1 MATLASSSP
10 PRSPSRMPRRC
21 ARKCERYCCLG
32 VTYFP
37 LFFVYSI
44 TSWAVW
50 VETTIGFLQAKRTWA
65 GNGTAFLGI
74 SLYLLLN
81 WSYTTAVFT
90 SPGTTV
96 SKNGYSSLPT
106 HAPPAATNFTVK
118 SNGELRFCKKCQ
130 ARKPDRAH
138 HCSTC
143 KTCVLKMDHHC
154 PWLATCVGLRNYKA
168 FLLFLIYTTLFC
180 FVCFGAS
187 GYWVYREILT
197 DGEFTE
203 ALMPMNYVMLAVI
216 SGIIG
221 LVLAGFTGWHILL
234 ASRGQ
239 TTIEC
244 LETTRYLSPLRVQ
257 QHMSQSNYEQRESG
271 RSEEGQRHE
280 SYDALERFRA
290 RERYEAYLDEQDSTK
305 LPSAFDLGRRRNLAH
320 LFGPSRLLWFLPICN
335 TTGDGWTWEASPKWL
350 EARERIAR
358 ERREQQ
364 EREHAAGWGPEP
376 PPQIPRVREGAGR
389 HYVSYPTRTQSKADR
404 LLGRAPDEY
413 TDEAVPMQSLRSRDP
428 LDQYDVSS
436 DEDEAESNEADSKVL
451 NRKAAHGWPQRVGV
465 VTNTLL
471 GNTIA
476 RQKND
481 VRGRGPLRLALYT
494 PRTPSSAFQ
503 SGIYHGRIV
512 LPPTYPLRPPSFRFL
527 TPSGRFEV
535 NREICLSISGHHE
548 ETWMPAWGVRTALT
562 ALRSFMETDAKG
574 QLGGLDT
581 SKEERGRIALS
592 SGSWKCGACG
602 KSNAEILRECEEA
615 AKEAGSSPEPDVPV
629 ELAMAYKDQLG
640 KNAEGKGEDTEGKG
654 QGEGED
660 AETELAEGFVK
671 TTDGAGD
678 VPETHPVVACPPP
691 APVALRPSAPAR
703 PAQSVPQP
711 TAAAV
716 PNAPRAAL
724 AQAYPTRVV
733 QRTVS
738 EEAVPVWI
746 DRAIGG
752 VVLCLV
758 AMLLKV
764 LLGL

>member
-271 RSEEGQRHE
+271 RNEEGQRHE

-481 VRGRGPLRLALYT
+481 VRGWD
-494 PRTPSSAFQ
+494 
-503 SGIYHGRIV
+503 GID
-512 LPPTYPLRPPSFRFL
+512 
-527 TPSGRFEV
+527 E
-535 NREICLSISGHHE
+535 
-548 ETWMPAWGVRTALT
+548 GV
-562 ALRSFMETDAKG
+562 D
-574 QLGGLDT
+574 
-581 SKEERGRIALS
+581 
-592 SGSWKCGACG
+592 
-602 KSNAEILRECEEA
+602 
-615 AKEAGSSPEPDVPV
+615 
-629 ELAMAYKDQLG
+629 
-640 KNAEGKGEDTEGKG
+640 
-654 QGEGED
+654 
-660 AETELAEGFVK
+660 
-671 TTDGAGD
+671 
-678 VPETHPVVACPPP
+678 
-691 APVALRPSAPAR
+691 
-703 PAQSVPQP
+703 
-711 TAAAV
+711 
-716 PNAPRAAL
+716 
-724 AQAYPTRVV
+724 
-733 QRTVS
+733 
-738 EEAVPVWI
+738 
-746 DRAIGG
+746 
-752 VVLCLV
+752 
-758 AMLLKV
+758 
-764 LLGL
+764 

>member
-1 MATLASSSP
+1 MEQRWKTAGGRLQEGCKKAGSRLKEGWEPDNKRDILVMPNIVQRVFQRELEFLVRNPDVVVRAGLATGAEFQYLRLGLLSSIWRSSAEKNPPFKLARCSVQPPEHGYPRILQSSSISQQDASQMRP
-10 PRSPSRMPRRC
+10 QI
-21 ARKCERYCCLG
+21 
-32 VTYFP
+32 
-37 LFFVYSI
+37 I

-271 RSEEGQRHE
+271 RNGEGQRHE

-481 VRGRGPLRLALYT
+481 VRGWD
-494 PRTPSSAFQ
+494 
-503 SGIYHGRIV
+503 GID
-512 LPPTYPLRPPSFRFL
+512 
-527 TPSGRFEV
+527 E
-535 NREICLSISGHHE
+535 
-548 ETWMPAWGVRTALT
+548 GV
-562 ALRSFMETDAKG
+562 D
-574 QLGGLDT
+574 
-581 SKEERGRIALS
+581 
-592 SGSWKCGACG
+592 
-602 KSNAEILRECEEA
+602 
-615 AKEAGSSPEPDVPV
+615 
-629 ELAMAYKDQLG
+629 
-640 KNAEGKGEDTEGKG
+640 
-654 QGEGED
+654 
-660 AETELAEGFVK
+660 
-671 TTDGAGD
+671 
-678 VPETHPVVACPPP
+678 
-691 APVALRPSAPAR
+691 
-703 PAQSVPQP
+703 
-711 TAAAV
+711 
-716 PNAPRAAL
+716 
-724 AQAYPTRVV
+724 
-733 QRTVS
+733 
-738 EEAVPVWI
+738 
-746 DRAIGG
+746 
-752 VVLCLV
+752 
-758 AMLLKV
+758 
-764 LLGL
+764 